1 MGVITKIWAKIAR
14 KIPSTLHSLKEHL
27 LFGQI
32 AKFGC
37 EILFSEVNKL
47 WAWQVGNFCIPLH
60 GAFGKNCITFP
71 CMVYYIHRKYLQI
84 ISQLKHFPAV
94 SNMIAKKVYRQS
106 PELREW
112 NYEKNFK
119 YTHTYAH
126 VNRLIQSLREFK
138 LSFLDIFMNITN
150 QSFCQEFIYINDGR
164 QTWRHAVL
172 VDLMRICHPMI
183 WNSMSISL
191 CPCTASTPAL

>member
-71 CMVYYIHRKYLQI
+71 CMVYYIHRKYLQ
-84 ISQLKHFPAV
+84 
-94 SNMIAKKVYRQS
+94 
-106 PELREW
+106 LREW

-138 LSFLDIFMNITN
+138 LSFLDIFRNITN